1 MSIACERLCVARH
14 RFTARPASYC
24 DPSWLPA
31 RVKAVTRDPSSRP
44 QSRLA
49 RLHVD
54 RWLLGRLSAVTIED
68 AQWSLPGLRLA
79 LLPEE
84 LHRVLLEALGLSQLR
99 VKGDGSFTK
108 DRRVAEVVDVAQTI
122 APLSEV
128 QIDASLVPGAELGT
142 MARRLGE
149 VRLRALIQPLPRAV
163 RARWHL
169 RLTRDG
175 VRERLRGERAAT
187 LDGLAALENRLASAS
202 SWDGL
207 PCW

>member
-1 MSIACERLCVARH
+1 M
-14 RFTARPASYC
+14 
-24 DPSWLPA
+24 
-31 RVKAVTRDPSSRP
+31 
-44 QSRLA
+44 A

-54 RWLLGRLSAVTIED
+54 RWLLGRLRAVTIED
-68 AQWSLPGLRLA
+68 AHWSLPGLRLA

-99 VKGDGSFTK
+99 VRTDGSFTK
-108 DRRVAEVVDVAQTI
+108 DRRVAEVVDVARAI
-122 APLSEV
+122 ASSSEV
-128 QIDASLVPGAELGT
+128 RIDTSLVPGAALGT
-142 MARRLGE
+142 MVSRLGE
-149 VRLRALIQPLPRAV
+149 LRLRTLIQPLPRAV

-175 VRERLRGERAAT
+175 VRERLRGERTAT
-187 LDGLAALENRLASAS
+187 LDRLAALESRLASAS